1 MLKLNLWQSSPP
13 GKIRKAPAP
22 ALSLGVDVRH
32 LIFEGGEYGDYD
44 VDDHDG
50 DDNDGDDHDGDDHDD
65 DDNSCNDDR
74 DVVMYVTT
82 NCRSPP
88 TISLVWSL
96 K

>member
-13 GKIRKAPAP
+13 GKIWKAPAP

-32 LIFEGGEYGDYD
+32 LIFDGGEYRDY
-44 VDDHDG
+44 
-50 DDNDGDDHDGDDHDD
+50 DGDDHDGDNYDG

-74 DVVMYVTT
+74 DVVMNVTT

>member
-1 MLKLNLWQSSPP
+1 MMLKLNLWQSSPP
-13 GKIRKAPAP
+13 GKIWKAPAP
-22 ALSLGVDVRH
+22 ALSLGVDVSH
-32 LIFEGGEYGDYD
+32 LIFEGGEYVDY
-44 VDDHDG
+44 
-50 DDNDGDDHDGDDHDD
+50 DGDDHDG

>member
-32 LIFEGGEYGDYD
+32 LIFEGGEYS
-44 VDDHDG
+44 DG
-50 DDNDGDDHDGDDHDD
+50 DGDDHDMMVMTMMVMPIVY
-65 DDNSCNDDR
+65 NVDR

>member
-13 GKIRKAPAP
+13 GKIWKAPAS
-22 ALSLGVDVRH
+22 ALSLGVDVSH
-32 LIFEGGEYGDYD
+32 LIFEGGEYR
-44 VDDHDG
+44 
-50 DDNDGDDHDGDDHDD
+50 DHDGDDHDI